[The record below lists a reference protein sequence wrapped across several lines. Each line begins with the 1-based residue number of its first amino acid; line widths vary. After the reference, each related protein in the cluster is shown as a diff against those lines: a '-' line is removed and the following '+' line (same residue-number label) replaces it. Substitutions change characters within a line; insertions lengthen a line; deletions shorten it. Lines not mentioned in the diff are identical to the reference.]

1 MRHHPPRGADA
12 NVLTP
17 DYNYDAGLPPTNLVE
32 NNMPTK
38 FLSRGTEN
46 DIDLPTTTVGLEL

>member
-1 MRHHPPRGADA
+1 MR

-17 DYNYDAGLPPTNLVE
+17 DYNYDAGPSPMNRVE

-38 FLSRGTEN
+38 VLSHGTEN
-46 DIDLPTTTVGLEL
+46 DIDLPVTKVGLGL